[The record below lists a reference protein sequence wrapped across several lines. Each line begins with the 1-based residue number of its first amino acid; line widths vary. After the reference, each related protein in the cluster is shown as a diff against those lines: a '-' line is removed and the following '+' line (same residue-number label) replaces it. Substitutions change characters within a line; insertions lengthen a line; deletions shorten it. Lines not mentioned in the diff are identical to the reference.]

1 MSLVDQTSSSST
13 IATDVLK
20 SAVCGILLEH
30 GFSSST
36 DKAVGV
42 LVGLL
47 EGCKYCF
54 NYDTSKVVLG

>member
-1 MSLVDQTSSSST
+1 MSVVDQTSSTT
-13 IATDVLK
+13 IAADALK

-30 GFSSST
+30 GFSSAT

-54 NYDTSKVVLG
+54 HYSTIRVT